1 MHTSHSSSSAHS
13 LAFSLL
19 LCVAAALGTMWDK
32 YGSGD
37 EVEDDGEEG
46 QVRDG
51 EGANVDMADIPRI

>member
-1 MHTSHSSSSAHS
+1 
-13 LAFSLL
+13 
-19 LCVAAALGTMWDK
+19 MWDK